1 MRKLLSVFF
10 ALSLLVLCFAQ
21 ISLDE
26 AAPVVQKLGILKTI
40 DDSALTYDEFYSAV
54 AKAFPGKES
63 LVKKGSDAVL
73 RKDFIL
79 TLVKVLGLEQEAAK
93 FTEICTL
100 ANDEDKVPPEAVGAF
115 TLAFRSNRQLLDYR
129 YGHLLEPLSPI
140 TKSEAAR
147 SFYMA
152 LYPPKR
158 GGTIVTA
165 VGADP
170 KGFNTLFTSS
180 GLTWTID
187 NIIGDG
193 ITGTD
198 DNGFYH
204 PRMIKRMPS
213 LENGLIKINQDGSM
227 SVTFELRKGMKW
239 HDGYPVTA
247 HDAKFQWEVMVS
259 EAPVTSNYF
268 EKMADS
274 VEVIDDYTFT
284 VHFPQPVPGAE
295 LGSSV
300 YAYYYGWFQLPEH
313 LFRKDFEEAKKTGK
327 WDEFV
332 QKVTFNPVM
341 TGPYKFKEYVE
352 GQYIVL
358 EAFDEYYMGRPN
370 IDQLVMRIIPDSDVV
385 FASVLKGE
393 IDFGRYTLDLKQ
405 SLQLQKDKGD
415 LFNVYFTP
423 NVAVNT
429 IDLNFRDPQDLT
441 KPHPL
446 FGDVRVRQAILH
458 AIDRQQINNVVFF
471 GKGQIV
477 DTWITEV
484 HMMRDALKGDHIKKY
499 PYDLKKAEELLA
511 QAGWKKN
518 KQGLLEKDGKVFEFT
533 LIAGAGSSQNE
544 LMTQLIQGMLKK
556 VGISVKIEMKPALVI
571 WEEAPMGKFDAWLT
585 GWGYGVSD
593 EALNY
598 WGTDMIPS
606 EANNWGGT
614 NYTGWSNPKNDE
626 ILAKMATE
634 VDYSKRVELYKQ
646 HFALWTNDLPVLPL
660 ISDPT
665 PHFAKKYIKSFNS
678 TYDSGLG
685 WIIYNWYIDAEQ
697 H

>member
-1 MRKLLSVFF
+1 VKRFLVVLLASFLATFF
-10 ALSLLVLCFAQ
+10 FAQ
-21 ISLDE
+21 ISLQE
-26 AAPVVQKLGILKTI
+26 AAPVVQKLGILKVI
-40 DDSALTYDEFYSAV
+40 DDTPLTWDEFYAAV
-54 AKAFPGKES
+54 AKAFAGKEN
-63 LVKKGSDAVL
+63 LVKKGSEPVL
-73 RKDFIL
+73 RKDFIV
-79 TLVKVLGLEQEAAK
+79 TLIKVLGLEKEAAK

-115 TLAFRSNRQLLDYR
+115 TLAFRSDRQLLDYR
-129 YGHLLEPLSPI
+129 YGHLLEPFSPI
-140 TKSEAAR
+140 TKAEAAR
-147 SFYMA
+147 SFYQA

-165 VGADP
+165 TVASP

-180 GLTWTID
+180 GLTWTLC

-193 ITGTD
+193 YTGTD

-204 PRMIKRMPS
+204 PRMIKRIPS
-213 LENGLIKINQDGSM
+213 LENGLIKILPDGS
-227 SVTFELRKGMKW
+227 VAITFELRKGMKW
-239 HDGYPVTA
+239 HDGHPVTA
-247 HDAKFQWEVMVS
+247 KDAKFQWEVMVS
-259 EAPVTSNYF
+259 EAPITTNYF
-268 EKMADS
+268 EKMVQK

-284 VHFPQPVPGAE
+284 IYLPHPVPGME

-313 LFRKDFEEAKKTGK
+313 LFRADFEKAKASGK

-332 QKVTFNPVM
+332 QKVTFNPIM

-352 GQYIVL
+352 GQYIAL

-370 IDQLVMRIIPDSDVV
+370 IDQIIFKIIPDSDVI
-385 FASVLKGE
+385 FASTLKGE

-405 SLQLQKDKGD
+405 SLQLQKERGD
-415 LFNVYFTP
+415 IFNVYFTP
-423 NVAVNT
+423 NVALWT
-429 IDLNFRDPQDLT
+429 LDLNFRDPKDLS

-446 FGDVRVRQAILH
+446 FSDVRVRQAILY
-458 AIDRQQINNVVFF
+458 ALDRQQINQVVFF
-471 GKGQIV
+471 GLGQIM
-477 DTWITEV
+477 DTWITEI
-484 HMMRDALKGDHIKKY
+484 HIMRDALKGDHIKRY
-499 PYDLKKAEELLA
+499 PYDPKKAEQLLA
-511 QAGWKKN
+511 EAGWKKN

-533 LIAGAGSSQNE
+533 IIYGAGSSQAE
-544 LMTQLIQGMLKK
+544 LMAQLIQGMLKK
-556 VGISVKIEMKPALVI
+556 IGMNVKLEAKPALVI

-598 WGTDMIPS
+598 WGSDMIPS
-606 EANNWGGT
+606 EENNWGGT
-614 NYTGWSNPKNDE
+614 NYTGWSNPQNDE
-626 ILAKMATE
+626 ILEQMAKE
-634 VDYSKRVELYKQ
+634 VSYEKRVELYKK

-685 WIIYNWYIDAEQ
+685 WIIYNWYIDTEVK
-697 H
+697 